1 MAIIHWKHPVTGD
14 FAVAANWNPATVPG
28 ASDTAAIDAASLTAY
43 TVGATTGETVNNLT
57 TVANATLSITGGFFT
72 ISNAHARPTGPA
84 PTMATLSVM
93 IELLPDC

>member
-1 MAIIHWKHPVTGD
+1 MPMAIIHWKHPVTGD

-72 ISNAHARPTGPA
+72 ISNGTRPADWTSSDNGHLIGYDRP
-84 PTMATLSVM
+84 P
-93 IELLPDC
+93 P